1 MLPDKLWTL
10 TPELAGLQ
18 ATPYENA
25 LRCMAQSIRLDRL
38 FHSRLHGAGHISRVM
53 VLGALLA
60 QRAQLDENVTQLLM
74 YACAYHDV
82 GRVDDSVDDE
92 HGLRAALQVEELTGL
107 AGQPLLGGAKTFGDG
122 LEQGGLLGGQDLYHG
137 RPPVESRPDGWCPTP
152 MLSSRA
158 SQVVIPGVLALL
170 AGAAAAAPQVP
181 CTATEAGS
189 IEIDGM
195 LDD

>member
-18 ATPYENA
+18 ATPYADA

-53 VLGALLA
+53 VLGALLV
-60 QRAQLDENVTQLLM
+60 QRAQLDEDVTQLLM

-107 AGQPLLGGAKTFGDG
+107 AGQPLHCLQAA
-122 LEQGGLLGGQDLYHG
+122 
-137 RPPVESRPDGWCPTP
+137 VEAHSRPDERMGDVLTKY
-152 MLSSRA
+152 
-158 SQVVIPGVLALL
+158 GVADVAYAWPLAKLL
-170 AGAAAAAPQVP
+170 KDA
-181 CTATEAGS
+181 
-189 IEIDGM
+189 DGLDRVRLDM
-195 LDD
+195 LDPSYLRHAFTPPLENTAWVLWRHYPKGFL

>member
-1 MLPDKLWTL
+1 VLPDKLWTL

-18 ATPYENA
+18 ATPYADA

-60 QRAQLDENVTQLLM
+60 QRAQLDENITQLLM

-92 HGLRAALQVEELTGL
+92 HGLRAALQVEELTGF
-107 AGQPLLGGAKTFGDG
+107 AGQPLHCLQAA
-122 LEQGGLLGGQDLYHG
+122 
-137 RPPVESRPDGWCPTP
+137 VEAHSRPDERMGDVLTKYGV
-152 MLSSRA
+152 A
-158 SQVVIPGVLALL
+158 DVVYAWPLAKLL
-170 AGAAAAAPQVP
+170 KDA
-181 CTATEAGS
+181 
-189 IEIDGM
+189 DGLDRVRLDM
-195 LDD
+195 LDPSYLRHAFTPPLENTAWVLWRHYPKGFL

>member
-1 MLPDKLWTL
+1 MLPDNLWTL

-18 ATPYENA
+18 ATPYADA

-107 AGQPLLGGAKTFGDG
+107 SGQPLHCLQAA
-122 LEQGGLLGGQDLYHG
+122 
-137 RPPVESRPDGWCPTP
+137 VEAHSRPDERMGDVLTKYGVADVAYAWPLAKLLKDADGLDRVRLDMLDPSYLRHAFTP
-152 MLSSRA
+152 PLENTAWVLWRHY
-158 SQVVIPGVLALL
+158 PKGVL
-170 AGAAAAAPQVP
+170 
-181 CTATEAGS
+181 
-189 IEIDGM
+189 
-195 LDD
+195 

>member
-18 ATPYENA
+18 TTPYEDA
-25 LRCMAQSIRLDRL
+25 LCCMAQSIRLDRL

-60 QRAQLDENVTQLLM
+60 QRAQLDEDVTQLLM

-92 HGLRAALQVEELTGL
+92 HGLRAALQVKELTGL
-107 AGQPLLGGAKTFGDG
+107 AGQPLHCLQAA
-122 LEQGGLLGGQDLYHG
+122 
-137 RPPVESRPDGWCPTP
+137 VEAHSRPDERMGDVLTKY
-152 MLSSRA
+152 
-158 SQVVIPGVLALL
+158 GVADVAYAWPLAKLL
-170 AGAAAAAPQVP
+170 KDA
-181 CTATEAGS
+181 
-189 IEIDGM
+189 DGLDRVRLDM
-195 LDD
+195 LDPSYLRHAFTPPLENTAWVLWRHYPKGFL

>member
-18 ATPYENA
+18 ATPYADA

-92 HGLRAALQVEELTGL
+92 YGLRAALQVEELTGL
-107 AGQPLLGGAKTFGDG
+107 AGQPLHCLQAA
-122 LEQGGLLGGQDLYHG
+122 
-137 RPPVESRPDGWCPTP
+137 VEAHSRPDERMGDVLTKYGVADVAYAWPLAKLLKDADGLDRVRLDMLDPSYLRHAFTP
-152 MLSSRA
+152 PLENTAWVLWRHY
-158 SQVVIPGVLALL
+158 PKGVL
-170 AGAAAAAPQVP
+170 
-181 CTATEAGS
+181 
-189 IEIDGM
+189 
-195 LDD
+195 

>member
-18 ATPYENA
+18 ATPYADA

-92 HGLRAALQVEELTGL
+92 HGLRAALQLEELTSL
-107 AGQPLLGGAKTFGDG
+107 SGQPLHCLQAA
-122 LEQGGLLGGQDLYHG
+122 
-137 RPPVESRPDGWCPTP
+137 VEAHSRPDERMGDVLTKYGVADVAYAWPLAKLLKDADGLDRVRLDMLDPSYLRHAFTP
-152 MLSSRA
+152 PLENTAWVLWRHY
-158 SQVVIPGVLALL
+158 PKGVL
-170 AGAAAAAPQVP
+170 
-181 CTATEAGS
+181 
-189 IEIDGM
+189 
-195 LDD
+195 

>member
-1 MLPDKLWTL
+1 MLPDNLWTL

-107 AGQPLLGGAKTFGDG
+107 AGQPLHCLQAA
-122 LEQGGLLGGQDLYHG
+122 
-137 RPPVESRPDGWCPTP
+137 VEAHSRPDERMGDVLTKY
-152 MLSSRA
+152 
-158 SQVVIPGVLALL
+158 GVADVAYAWPLAKLL
-170 AGAAAAAPQVP
+170 KDA
-181 CTATEAGS
+181 
-189 IEIDGM
+189 DGLDRVRLDM
-195 LDD
+195 LDPSYLRHAFTPPLENTAWMLWRHYPKGFL

>member
-18 ATPYENA
+18 ATPYADA

-60 QRAQLDENVTQLLM
+60 QRAQLDENITQLLM

-107 AGQPLLGGAKTFGDG
+107 AGQPLHCLQAA
-122 LEQGGLLGGQDLYHG
+122 
-137 RPPVESRPDGWCPTP
+137 VEAHSRPDERMGDVLTKYGVADVAYAWPLAKLLKDADGLDRVRLDMLDPSYLRHAFTP
-152 MLSSRA
+152 PLENTAWVLWRHY
-158 SQVVIPGVLALL
+158 PKGVL
-170 AGAAAAAPQVP
+170 
-181 CTATEAGS
+181 
-189 IEIDGM
+189 
-195 LDD
+195 

>member
-18 ATPYENA
+18 ATPYADA

-60 QRAQLDENVTQLLM
+60 QRAQLDENITQLLM

-92 HGLRAALQVEELTGL
+92 HGLRAALQVEELTGF
-107 AGQPLLGGAKTFGDG
+107 AGQPLHCLQAA
-122 LEQGGLLGGQDLYHG
+122 
-137 RPPVESRPDGWCPTP
+137 VEAHSRPDERMGDVLTKYGVADVAYAWPLAKLLKDADGLDRVRLDMLDPSYLRHAFTP
-152 MLSSRA
+152 PLENTAWVLWRHY
-158 SQVVIPGVLALL
+158 PKGVL
-170 AGAAAAAPQVP
+170 
-181 CTATEAGS
+181 
-189 IEIDGM
+189 
-195 LDD
+195 

>member
-18 ATPYENA
+18 ATPYADA

-60 QRAQLDENVTQLLM
+60 QRAQLDENITQLLM

-92 HGLRAALQVEELTGL
+92 HGLRAALQVEELTGF
-107 AGQPLLGGAKTFGDG
+107 AGQPLHCMQAA
-122 LEQGGLLGGQDLYHG
+122 
-137 RPPVESRPDGWCPTP
+137 VEAHSRPDERMGDVLTKYGVADVAYAWPLAKLLKDADGLDRVRLDMLDPSYLRHAFTP
-152 MLSSRA
+152 PLEDTAWVLWRHY
-158 SQVVIPGVLALL
+158 PKGVL
-170 AGAAAAAPQVP
+170 
-181 CTATEAGS
+181 
-189 IEIDGM
+189 
-195 LDD
+195 

>member
-18 ATPYENA
+18 VTPYADA
-25 LRCMAQSIRLDRL
+25 LRRMAQSIRLDRL

-60 QRAQLDENVTQLLM
+60 QRAQLDEDATQLLM

-107 AGQPLLGGAKTFGDG
+107 AGQPLHCLQAA
-122 LEQGGLLGGQDLYHG
+122 
-137 RPPVESRPDGWCPTP
+137 VEVHSRPDERMGDVLTKY
-152 MLSSRA
+152 
-158 SQVVIPGVLALL
+158 GVADVAYAWPLAKLL
-170 AGAAAAAPQVP
+170 KDA
-181 CTATEAGS
+181 
-189 IEIDGM
+189 DGLDRVRLDM
-195 LDD
+195 LDPSYLRHAFTPPLENTAWVLWRHYPKGFL

>member
-18 ATPYENA
+18 ATPYADA

-60 QRAQLDENVTQLLM
+60 QRAQLDEDVTQLLM

-107 AGQPLLGGAKTFGDG
+107 AGQPLHCLQAA
-122 LEQGGLLGGQDLYHG
+122 
-137 RPPVESRPDGWCPTP
+137 VEAHSRPDERMGDVLTKYGVADVAYAWPLAKLLKDADGLDRVRLDMLDPSYLRHAFTP
-152 MLSSRA
+152 PLENTAWVLWRHY
-158 SQVVIPGVLALL
+158 PKGVL
-170 AGAAAAAPQVP
+170 
-181 CTATEAGS
+181 
-189 IEIDGM
+189 
-195 LDD
+195 

>member
-1 MLPDKLWTL
+1 VLPDKLWTL

-18 ATPYENA
+18 ATPYADA

-107 AGQPLLGGAKTFGDG
+107 AGQPLHCLQAA
-122 LEQGGLLGGQDLYHG
+122 
-137 RPPVESRPDGWCPTP
+137 VEAHSRPDERMGDVLTKYGVADVAYAWPLAKLLKDADGLDRVRLDMLDPSYLRHAFTP
-152 MLSSRA
+152 PLENTAWVLWRHY
-158 SQVVIPGVLALL
+158 PKGVL
-170 AGAAAAAPQVP
+170 
-181 CTATEAGS
+181 
-189 IEIDGM
+189 
-195 LDD
+195 

>member
-1 MLPDKLWTL
+1 MLPDNLWTL

-60 QRAQLDENVTQLLM
+60 QRAQLDEDVTRLLM

-107 AGQPLLGGAKTFGDG
+107 AGQPLHCLQAA
-122 LEQGGLLGGQDLYHG
+122 
-137 RPPVESRPDGWCPTP
+137 VEAHSRPDERMGDVLTKY
-152 MLSSRA
+152 
-158 SQVVIPGVLALL
+158 GVADVAYAWPLAKLL
-170 AGAAAAAPQVP
+170 KDA
-181 CTATEAGS
+181 
-189 IEIDGM
+189 DGLDRVRLDM
-195 LDD
+195 LDPSYLRHAFTPPLENTAWVLWRHYPKGFL

>member
-18 ATPYENA
+18 ATPYADA

-60 QRAQLDENVTQLLM
+60 QRAQLDENITQLLM

-92 HGLRAALQVEELTGL
+92 HGLRAALQVEELTGF
-107 AGQPLLGGAKTFGDG
+107 AGQPLHCLQAA
-122 LEQGGLLGGQDLYHG
+122 
-137 RPPVESRPDGWCPTP
+137 VEAHSRPDERMGDVLTKYGV
-152 MLSSRA
+152 A
-158 SQVVIPGVLALL
+158 DVVYAWPLAKLL
-170 AGAAAAAPQVP
+170 KDA
-181 CTATEAGS
+181 
-189 IEIDGM
+189 DGLDRVRLDM
-195 LDD
+195 LDPSYLRHAFTPPLENTAWVLWRHYPKGFL

>member
-18 ATPYENA
+18 ATPYADA

-107 AGQPLLGGAKTFGDG
+107 AGQPLHCLQAA
-122 LEQGGLLGGQDLYHG
+122 
-137 RPPVESRPDGWCPTP
+137 VEAHSRPDERMGDVLTKY
-152 MLSSRA
+152 
-158 SQVVIPGVLALL
+158 GVADVAYAWPLAKLL
-170 AGAAAAAPQVP
+170 KDA
-181 CTATEAGS
+181 
-189 IEIDGM
+189 DGLDRVRLDM
-195 LDD
+195 LDPSYLRHAFTPPLENTAWVLWRHYPKGFL

>member
-10 TPELAGLQ
+10 TAEMAGLQ
-18 ATPYENA
+18 ATPYADA

-53 VLGALLA
+53 VLGALLV
-60 QRAQLDENVTQLLM
+60 QRAQLDEDVTQLLM

-107 AGQPLLGGAKTFGDG
+107 AGQPLHCLQAA
-122 LEQGGLLGGQDLYHG
+122 
-137 RPPVESRPDGWCPTP
+137 VEAHSRPDERMGDVLTQYGVEDVAYAWPLAKLLKDADGLDRVRLDMLDPSYLRHAFTP
-152 MLSSRA
+152 PLENTAWVLWRHY
-158 SQVVIPGVLALL
+158 PKGVL
-170 AGAAAAAPQVP
+170 
-181 CTATEAGS
+181 
-189 IEIDGM
+189 
-195 LDD
+195 

>member
-18 ATPYENA
+18 ATPYADA
-25 LRCMAQSIRLDRL
+25 LRRMAQSIRLDRL

-92 HGLRAALQVEELTGL
+92 HGLRAALQVEELTGF
-107 AGQPLLGGAKTFGDG
+107 AGQPLHCLQAA
-122 LEQGGLLGGQDLYHG
+122 
-137 RPPVESRPDGWCPTP
+137 VEAHSRPDERMGDVLTKY
-152 MLSSRA
+152 
-158 SQVVIPGVLALL
+158 GVADVAYAWPLAKLL
-170 AGAAAAAPQVP
+170 KDA
-181 CTATEAGS
+181 
-189 IEIDGM
+189 DGLDRVRLDM
-195 LDD
+195 LDPSYLRHAFTPPLENTAWVLWRHYPKGFL

>member
-1 MLPDKLWTL
+1 VLPDKLWTL

-18 ATPYENA
+18 ATPYADA

-107 AGQPLLGGAKTFGDG
+107 AGQPLHCLQAA
-122 LEQGGLLGGQDLYHG
+122 
-137 RPPVESRPDGWCPTP
+137 VEAHSRPDERMGDVLTKY
-152 MLSSRA
+152 
-158 SQVVIPGVLALL
+158 GVADVAYAWPLAKLL
-170 AGAAAAAPQVP
+170 KDA
-181 CTATEAGS
+181 
-189 IEIDGM
+189 DGLDRVRLDM
-195 LDD
+195 LDPSYLRHAFTPPLENTAWVLWRHYPKGFL

>member
-18 ATPYENA
+18 ATPYADA
-25 LRCMAQSIRLDRL
+25 LRCMAQSICLDRL

-107 AGQPLLGGAKTFGDG
+107 AGQPLHCLQAA
-122 LEQGGLLGGQDLYHG
+122 
-137 RPPVESRPDGWCPTP
+137 VEAHSRPDERMGDVLTKYGVADVAYAWPLAKLLKDADGLDRVRLDMLDPSYLRHAFTP
-152 MLSSRA
+152 PLENTAWVLWRHY
-158 SQVVIPGVLALL
+158 PKGVL
-170 AGAAAAAPQVP
+170 
-181 CTATEAGS
+181 
-189 IEIDGM
+189 
-195 LDD
+195 

>member
-18 ATPYENA
+18 ATPYADA

-107 AGQPLLGGAKTFGDG
+107 AGQPLHCLQAA
-122 LEQGGLLGGQDLYHG
+122 
-137 RPPVESRPDGWCPTP
+137 VEAHSRPDERMGDVLTKYGVADVAYAWPLAKLLKDADGLDRVRLDMLDPSYLRHAFTP
-152 MLSSRA
+152 PLENTAWVLWRHY
-158 SQVVIPGVLALL
+158 PKGVL
-170 AGAAAAAPQVP
+170 
-181 CTATEAGS
+181 
-189 IEIDGM
+189 
-195 LDD
+195 